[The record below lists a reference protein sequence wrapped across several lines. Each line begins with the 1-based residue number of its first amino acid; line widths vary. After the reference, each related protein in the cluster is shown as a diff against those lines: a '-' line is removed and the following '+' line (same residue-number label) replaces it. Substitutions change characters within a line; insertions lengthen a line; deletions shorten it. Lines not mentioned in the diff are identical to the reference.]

1 MKIAFIPDLQIKP
14 NVPLDHLKWIG
25 TYLAE
30 KKPDIIVQIGDA
42 ADMHSLSSYDVGTK
56 AFEGRSYREDVEVV
70 KDGMSMLMRPIQ
82 EEQLRLVRNRDKR
95 WNPELLLTLGNH
107 EDRINRA
114 INLDRKLD
122 GLISI
127 SDLGF
132 DDFGWN
138 VFPFLKVVVREG
150 IAFSHFFTS
159 GVMGRP
165 VTTSQMLLTKK
176 HMSCIAG
183 HQQGRS
189 IAYGRRADG
198 IEMTA
203 IICGSCYQH
212 NEEYLGEQNNTHF
225 RGMYMLHEV
234 KDGSFDEMAVS
245 LDYLRRT
252 YAS

>member
-150 IAFSHFFTS
+150 IAFSHYFTS
-159 GVMGRP
+159 GVLGRP

-198 IEMTA
+198 KEMTS
-203 IICGSCYQH
+203 IIAGSCYQH
-212 NEEYLGEQNNTHF
+212 DEAYMGIQGNEHW
-225 RGMYMLHEV
+225 RGFYMLHDCQ
-234 KDGSFDEMAVS
+234 DGSFDEMAIS
-245 LDYLRRT
+245 IKYLKER
-252 YAS
+252 YG